1 MLAIFQRA
9 LGLLGARDRR
19 SVYLLMGSSA
29 LAAIVQ
35 TLVLLMMMPFILL
48 FTNPELLQT
57 SELAQRV
64 AQFLGIDSY
73 RQFLAVVG
81 IGAALV
87 VILGNLFVAGEHLL
101 SYRYLGGLTHRL
113 VSRVLQRMLA
123 QPYEHLATQHTAG
136 LADVV
141 LEQVERVVEGV
152 VASFVALFSSLML
165 MLAIITV
172 LLVVSPGTTL
182 LAAGGLLAAYLTLFL
197 LTRRRIAQGGE
208 ELTALGGDI
217 SAAVKEALDGAR
229 EIKARRAEGFFA
241 SRFERAHGRAVHLG
255 VHYQVAQVLP
265 YYVLE
270 AVVVAGFVG
279 AALYFLFRT
288 GDSGMALS
296 YLALY
301 ALAVYRLV
309 PALRGVFENASSV
322 YHSADAIQAVAPY
335 CAGEDA
341 NDVVRRELPPLA
353 RELRLEGVAYRYPG
367 SERQQ
372 VRGVDLVIPA
382 GSSVCLFGASGAG
395 KSTLLNLLAGLTHPQ
410 QGRVL
415 CDGVPLDATTVDAW
429 REQVAYLP
437 QQIYLYADTL
447 AANIAFG
454 RELAAI
460 DARRVAEVGAL
471 ASLDAV
477 VARLPQG
484 YRSLLGEHGA
494 TLSGGERQRVGVAR
508 ALYTDPGVLLFD
520 ESFTGLDG
528 ETRTAILDRL
538 FAMRGRTLVFSSHE
552 SAVASRCERVVLVEE
567 GRVVAQGSY
576 AELLAGNP
584 RFAEL
589 LSLLDT
595 GGEQQWST

>member
-1 MLAIFQRA
+1 
-9 LGLLGARDRR
+9 
-19 SVYLLMGSSA
+19 
-29 LAAIVQ
+29 
-35 TLVLLMMMPFILL
+35 
-48 FTNPELLQT
+48 
-57 SELAQRV
+57 
-64 AQFLGIDSY
+64 
-73 RQFLAVVG
+73 
-81 IGAALV
+81 
-87 VILGNLFVAGEHLL
+87 
-101 SYRYLGGLTHRL
+101 
-113 VSRVLQRMLA
+113 
-123 QPYEHLATQHTAG
+123 
-136 LADVV
+136 
-141 LEQVERVVEGV
+141 
-152 VASFVALFSSLML
+152 
-165 MLAIITV
+165 
-172 LLVVSPGTTL
+172 
-182 LAAGGLLAAYLTLFL
+182 
-197 LTRRRIAQGGE
+197 
-208 ELTALGGDI
+208 
-217 SAAVKEALDGAR
+217 
-229 EIKARRAEGFFA
+229 
-241 SRFERAHGRAVHLG
+241 
-255 VHYQVAQVLP
+255 
-265 YYVLE
+265 
-270 AVVVAGFVG
+270 
-279 AALYFLFRT
+279 
-288 GDSGMALS
+288 
-296 YLALY
+296 
-301 ALAVYRLV
+301 
-309 PALRGVFENASSV
+309 
-322 YHSADAIQAVAPY
+322 
-335 CAGEDA
+335 
-341 NDVVRRELPPLA
+341 
-353 RELRLEGVAYRYPG
+353 
-367 SERQQ
+367 
-372 VRGVDLVIPA
+372 
-382 GSSVCLFGASGAG
+382 
-395 KSTLLNLLAGLTHPQ
+395 
-410 QGRVL
+410 VL